1 MQKAALYPMDVP
13 AIFDNNICSSSQM
26 PREYLIT
33 MLLPAIG
40 HFVNGS
46 QIRTNTGTPTN
57 ISFFTTIIGYPSVNK
72 SSATEAILNA
82 VLVIEKHLGI
92 KTEESRINCSTTVEQ
107 LLTELKNRCPRL
119 IQVWD
124 EAVTLLQSFGLY
136 KQGGAAYDRSIMC
149 TLYNSSA
156 VVKRQTKSGNITV
169 ENPVLNIA
177 AAAHPADI
185 FSSVS
190 NESDDDG
197 LMTRFLFSA
206 PEPCIPLSGEI
217 RSLNIDEP
225 SLNHL
230 LYIIHC
236 FNSTEQNDWRRN
248 DDEDQR
254 IIYSYSADTQKVI
267 NDAFDECTLQIREAY
282 GIDQDLG
289 SILGKAKVQVSKI
302 AGALHAVSL
311 AAAVFDQLI
320 NDDSLPGYYDKSKA
334 VFDLL
339 KRV

>member
-1 MQKAALYPMDVP
+1 MSSKGVSAYKIRSIMQKAASHPMNINE
-13 AIFDNNICSSSQM
+13 IFDDNISVLIDNICSSSQM
-26 PREYLIT
+26 PHEYLIT

-40 HFVNGS
+40 HFINGS

-82 VLVIEKHLGI
+82 SLVIEKYIGI
-92 KTEESRINCSTTVEQ
+92 KPEESRVNCSATVES
-107 LLTELKNRCPRL
+107 LLTELKNTSPKL
-119 IQVWD
+119 IQIWD

-190 NESDDDG
+190 GESDDDG
-197 LMTRFLFSA
+197 LMARFLFSA
-206 PEPCIPLSGEI
+206 PAPSIPLSSEI
-217 RSLNIDEP
+217 QSLNIDEP
-225 SLNHL
+225 SLVHF
-230 LYIIHC
+230 LYIIYC
-236 FNSTEQNDWRRN
+236 FNSPEHKDEGRLT
-248 DDEDQR
+248 DDDQR
-254 IIYSYSADTQKVI
+254 ITYSYSTDAQKVQQVLP
-267 NDAFDECTLQIREAY
+267 AAKFLHRTLT
-282 GIDQDLG
+282 
-289 SILGKAKVQVSKI
+289 
-302 AGALHAVSL
+302 
-311 AAAVFDQLI
+311 
-320 NDDSLPGYYDKSKA
+320 
-334 VFDLL
+334 
-339 KRV
+339 

>member
-1 MQKAALYPMDVP
+1 MEKAAKYPMNITE
-13 AIFDNNICSSSQM
+13 IFDENICVLIDNICASGQM

-72 SSATEAILNA
+72 SGATEAILNA
-82 VLVIEKHLGI
+82 CLIIEKHIGVRP
-92 KTEESRINCSTTVEQ
+92 EESRVNCSATVES
-107 LLTELKNRCPRL
+107 LLAELKNTSPRL
-119 IQVWD
+119 IQIWD

-156 VVKRQTKSGNITV
+156 VVKRQTKSGNVVV

-197 LMTRFLFSA
+197 LMARFF
-206 PEPCIPLSGEI
+206 
-217 RSLNIDEP
+217 
-225 SLNHL
+225 
-230 LYIIHC
+230 
-236 FNSTEQNDWRRN
+236 
-248 DDEDQR
+248 
-254 IIYSYSADTQKVI
+254 
-267 NDAFDECTLQIREAY
+267 
-282 GIDQDLG
+282 
-289 SILGKAKVQVSKI
+289 
-302 AGALHAVSL
+302 
-311 AAAVFDQLI
+311 VFC
-320 NDDSLPGYYDKSKA
+320 S
-334 VFDLL
+334 
-339 KRV
+339 